1 MPETL
6 ERDLREGR
14 HQYVPADWRSR
25 ARKASLHD
33 RFGKRFKPT
42 VVGIGLVLVLAVVGL
57 YFFAQSMSYESTDDA
72 FIDGH
77 ITNVAPKIAGRIDK
91 VFINDNQLV
100 KKGDPIVEIDPRD
113 YDAQL
118 RQKQAA
124 LESTK
129 AQATAAQA
137 GVDQQI
143 ARVKSLQATLDQDK
157 ADQRSS
163 EAQAD
168 QIADNLRRQQDLYDH
183 HVVSIQDLTNA
194 RDSNRSAEANV
205 DSAKMKV
212 LSAEAGI
219 AAGQAEVRT
228 FAALLQYVLA
238 QELENEANVETA
250 QLNDSYTK
258 VFAPESGRVT
268 RKSVEL
274 GDYVQVGQNLLALIP
289 SNIWVTANFKENQL
303 RLMRPS
309 QPVEI
314 KVDALGGKT
323 FKGHVDSIQMGSGAA
338 FSLLPPENATGNYV
352 KVVQRVP
359 VKILFDSIPDA
370 GLPLG
375 PGESVLPTVK
385 VQDFHYSGFRL
396 LVAAAVTGVAIL
408 GVLWWGTRP
417 SKAKK
422 NT

>member
-1 MPETL
+1 MPEIL
-6 ERDLREGR
+6 ERYLRESR
-14 HQYVPADWRSR
+14 HQDVPADWRSR
-25 ARKASLHD
+25 GRKVSLRD

-100 KKGDPIVEIDPRD
+100 SKGDPIVEIDPRD

-129 AQATAAQA
+129 AQAAAAQA

-168 QIADNLRRQQDLYDH
+168 QTADNLRRQQDLYDH

-194 RDSNRSAEANV
+194 QDANRSAQANV

-212 LSAEAGI
+212 LSAEAEI

-238 QELENEANVETA
+238 QEIENEANVETA

-268 RKSVEL
+268 RKSVEP

-303 RLMRPS
+303 RLMRPG
-309 QPVEI
+309 QAVEI
-314 KVDALGGKT
+314 QVDALGGKT

-359 VKILFDSIPDA
+359 VKILFDSIPDT

-385 VQDFHYSGFRL
+385 VQDFHYSGFQL
-396 LVAAAVTGVAIL
+396 LVAAALTGAAIL
-408 GVLWWGTRP
+408 AVLWWGTRP
-417 SKAKK
+417 PKAKK
-422 NT
+422 NA

>member
-1 MPETL
+1 ML
-6 ERDLREGR
+6 
-14 HQYVPADWRSR
+14 
-25 ARKASLHD
+25 
-33 RFGKRFKPT
+33 
-42 VVGIGLVLVLAVVGL
+42 
-57 YFFAQSMSYESTDDA
+57 
-72 FIDGH
+72 
-77 ITNVAPKIAGRIDK
+77 
-91 VFINDNQLV
+91 
-100 KKGDPIVEIDPRD
+100 KKGDPVVEIDPRD
-113 YDAQL
+113 YHAQL
-118 RQKQAA
+118 KQKQAA
-124 LESTK
+124 LDSTK
-129 AQATAAQA
+129 AQAVAAQA
-137 GVDQQI
+137 GVEQQI

-168 QIADNLRRQQDLYDH
+168 QTADNLRRQQDLYDH

-194 RDSNRSAEANV
+194 KDSNRSAQANV

-212 LSAEAGI
+212 LSAEAQI

-238 QELENEANVETA
+238 QQQENEANVETA
-250 QLNDSYTK
+250 ELNDSYTK

-268 RKSVEL
+268 RKSVEP

-303 RLMRPS
+303 RLMRAG

-314 KVDALGGKT
+314 EVDALGGKK
-323 FKGHVDSIQMGSGAA
+323 FKGHIDSIQMGSGAA
-338 FSLLPPENATGNYV
+338 FSLLPPENASGNYV

-359 VKILFDSIPDA
+359 VKIRFDSVPDV

-375 PGESVLPTVK
+375 PGESVVPTVK
-385 VQDFHYSGFRL
+385 VQDFDYSGFQL
-396 LVAAAVTGVAIL
+396 MIAAALTGAAIL

-417 SKAKK
+417 PKIKK
-422 NT
+422 NA

>member
-14 HQYVPADWRSR
+14 HQDVPADWRSR

-77 ITNVAPKIAGRIDK
+77 ITNVAPKIAARIDK
-91 VFINDNQLV
+91 GFINDNPLV

-129 AQATAAQA
+129 AQAVAAQA

-143 ARVKSLQATLDQDK
+143 AKGKSLQATLDQDK

-168 QIADNLRRQQDLYDH
+168 QTADNLRRQQDLYDH

-212 LSAEAGI
+212 LSAEAEI
-219 AAGQAEVRT
+219 AAGPAGGPPLSAPPPYLLSPGLEKEAER
-228 FAALLQYVLA
+228 A
-238 QELENEANVETA
+238 TA
-250 QLNDSYTK
+250 
-258 VFAPESGRVT
+258 
-268 RKSVEL
+268 
-274 GDYVQVGQNLLALIP
+274 
-289 SNIWVTANFKENQL
+289 
-303 RLMRPS
+303 
-309 QPVEI
+309 
-314 KVDALGGKT
+314 
-323 FKGHVDSIQMGSGAA
+323 
-338 FSLLPPENATGNYV
+338 PP
-352 KVVQRVP
+352 
-359 VKILFDSIPDA
+359 
-370 GLPLG
+370 
-375 PGESVLPTVK
+375 
-385 VQDFHYSGFRL
+385 
-396 LVAAAVTGVAIL
+396 
-408 GVLWWGTRP
+408 
-417 SKAKK
+417 
-422 NT
+422 NTP

>member
-1 MPETL
+1 MPEIL
-6 ERDLREGR
+6 ERDLRESR
-14 HQYVPADWRSR
+14 HQDVPADWRSR
-25 ARKASLHD
+25 GRKVSLRD

-100 KKGDPIVEIDPRD
+100 SKGDPIVEIDPRD

-129 AQATAAQA
+129 AQAAAAQA

-168 QIADNLRRQQDLYDH
+168 QTADNLRRQQDLYDH

-194 RDSNRSAEANV
+194 RDSNRSAQANV

-212 LSAEAGI
+212 LSAEAEI

-238 QELENEANVETA
+238 QEIENEANVETA

-258 VFAPESGRVT
+258 VFAPEFGRVT
-268 RKSVEL
+268 RKSVEP

-303 RLMRPS
+303 RLMRPG
-309 QPVEI
+309 QAVEI
-314 KVDALGGKT
+314 QVDALGGKT

-338 FSLLPPENATGNYV
+338 FSLLPAENATGNYV

-359 VKILFDSIPDA
+359 VKILFDSIPDT

-385 VQDFHYSGFRL
+385 VQDFHYSGFQL
-396 LVAAAVTGVAIL
+396 LVAAALTGTAIL
-408 GVLWWGTRP
+408 AVLWWGTRP
-417 SKAKK
+417 PKAKK
-422 NT
+422 NA

>member
-1 MPETL
+1 
-6 ERDLREGR
+6 LR
-14 HQYVPADWRSR
+14 
-25 ARKASLHD
+25 D

-42 VVGIGLVLVLAVVGL
+42 LVGIGLVLVLAIAGL

-77 ITNVAPKIAGRIDK
+77 ISYTAPKIAGRIDK

-100 KKGDPIVEIDPRD
+100 KKGDAIVEIDPRD

-118 RQKQAA
+118 KQKQAA
-124 LESTK
+124 LDSTK
-129 AQATAAQA
+129 AQAAAAQA
-137 GVDQQI
+137 GVEQQI

-157 ADQRSS
+157 ADQRSA

-168 QIADNLRRQQDLYDH
+168 QTADNLRRQQDLYDH
-183 HVVSIQDLTNA
+183 HVVSIQELTNSK
-194 RDSNRSAEANV
+194 DSDRSAQASV

-212 LSAEAGI
+212 LSAEAQI
-219 AAGQAEVRT
+219 SAGQAEVRT

-238 QELENEANVETA
+238 QQQENEANVETA

-268 RKSVEL
+268 RKSVEP

-303 RLMRPS
+303 RLMRPG

-314 KVDALGGKT
+314 EVDALGGKK
-323 FKGHVDSIQMGSGAA
+323 FKGHIDSIQMGSGAA
-338 FSLLPPENATGNYV
+338 FSLMPPENASGNYV

-359 VKILFDSIPDA
+359 VKIRFDSVPDVD
-370 GLPLG
+370 LPLG
-375 PGESVLPTVK
+375 PGESVVPTVK
-385 VQDFHYSGFRL
+385 VQDFDYSGFQL
-396 LVAAAVTGVAIL
+396 MIAAALTGAAIL

-417 SKAKK
+417 PKIKK
-422 NT
+422 NA

>member
-1 MPETL
+1 MPQTL
-6 ERDLREGR
+6 ERDLRESS
-14 HQYVPADWRSR
+14 QDVSTDWRSEKR
-25 ARKASLHD
+25 RASLRD

-42 VVGIGLVLVLAVVGL
+42 LVGIGLVLVLAVVLL

-77 ITNVAPKIAGRIDK
+77 ISNAAPKIAGRIDK
-91 VFINDNQLV
+91 VFINDNQVV

-118 RQKQAA
+118 KQKQAA

-129 AQATAAQA
+129 AQAAAAQA
-137 GVDQQI
+137 GVEQQI

-168 QIADNLRRQQDLYDH
+168 QTADNLRRQQDLYDH
-183 HVVSIQDLTNA
+183 HVVSIQDLTNSK
-194 RDSNRSAEANV
+194 DSNRSAQANV

-212 LSAEAGI
+212 LSAEAQI
-219 AAGQAEVRT
+219 SAGQAEVRT

-238 QELENEANVETA
+238 QQQENEANVETA
-250 QLNDSYTK
+250 ELNDSYTK

-268 RKSVEL
+268 RKSVEP
-274 GDYVQVGQNLLALIP
+274 GDYVQAGQNLLALIP

-303 RLMRPS
+303 RLMRPG

-314 KVDALGGKT
+314 QVDALGGQK
-323 FKGHVDSIQMGSGAA
+323 FKGHIDSIQMGSGAA

-359 VKILFDSIPDA
+359 VKIRFDSVPEV

-375 PGESVLPTVK
+375 PGESVVPTVK
-385 VQDFHYSGFRL
+385 VQDFEYSGFQL
-396 LVAAAVTGVAIL
+396 MIAAALTGAAVL

-417 SKAKK
+417 PKAKK
-422 NT
+422 SA

>member
-14 HQYVPADWRSR
+14 HQDVPADWRSR

-129 AQATAAQA
+129 AQAVAAQA

-168 QIADNLRRQQDLYDH
+168 QTADNLRRQQDLYDH

-194 RDSNRSAEANV
+194 KDSNRSAEANV

-212 LSAEAGI
+212 LSAEAQI

-303 RLMRPS
+303 RLMRPG

-323 FKGHVDSIQMGSGAA
+323 IKGHVDSIQMGSGAA

-385 VQDFHYSGFRL
+385 VQDFHYSGFGL
-396 LVAAAVTGVAIL
+396 LVAAALTGAAIL

>member
-1 MPETL
+1 MPQTL
-6 ERDLREGR
+6 ERDLRESS
-14 HQYVPADWRSR
+14 QDVPADWRIR
-25 ARKASLHD
+25 ERKASLRD
-33 RFGKRFKPT
+33 RFGKRFKRT
-42 VVGIGLVLVLAVVGL
+42 LVGIGLVLVLAVVGL

-77 ITNVAPKIAGRIDK
+77 ISNAAPKIAGRIDK

-118 RQKQAA
+118 KQKQAA
-124 LESTK
+124 LDSTK
-129 AQATAAQA
+129 AQAAAAQA
-137 GVDQQI
+137 GVEQQI

-168 QIADNLRRQQDLYDH
+168 QTADNLRRQQDLYDH

-194 RDSNRSAEANV
+194 KDSNRSVQATV

-212 LSAEAGI
+212 LAAEAQI
-219 AAGQAEVRT
+219 SAGQAEVRT

-238 QELENEANVETA
+238 QEQENEANVETA
-250 QLNDSYTK
+250 ELNDSYTK

-268 RKSVEL
+268 RKSVEP
-274 GDYVQVGQNLLALIP
+274 GDYVQAGQNLLALIP

-303 RLMRPS
+303 RLMRPG

-314 KVDALGGKT
+314 EVDALGGKK
-323 FKGHVDSIQMGSGAA
+323 FKGHIDSIQMGSGAA

-359 VKILFDSIPDA
+359 VKIRFDSVPDA

-375 PGESVLPTVK
+375 PGESVVPTVK
-385 VQDFHYSGFRL
+385 VQDFEYSGFQL
-396 LVAAAVTGVAIL
+396 MIAAALTGAAIL

-417 SKAKK
+417 PKAKK
-422 NT
+422 NA